1 MVNFQ
6 QYSIFPLTPDRWGD
20 FQTLFGERGAYSGCW
35 CMYWRIKRSEFNQ
48 ATRDERKA
56 AMHALINQ
64 GTMPGILLY
73 EGSSPIGWCS
83 IGPREDFPPL
93 QRSTT
98 LKPVDDQEVWSIVC
112 FFINKKQ
119 RRQGMMTRLI
129 CGAIDFAQ
137 SQGAKIIE
145 AYPTDMQTPD
155 LENKNL
161 TGYHGFM
168 GIASAFRKIG
178 FKEVGRASNHQL
190 IMRYVIS
197 D

>member
-1 MVNFQ
+1 
-6 QYSIFPLTPDRWGD
+6 
-20 FQTLFGERGAYSGCW
+20 
-35 CMYWRIKRSEFNQ
+35 
-48 ATRDERKA
+48 
-56 AMHALINQ
+56 
-64 GTMPGILLY
+64 
-73 EGSSPIGWCS
+73 
-83 IGPREDFPPL
+83 
-93 QRSTT
+93 
-98 LKPVDDQEVWSIVC
+98 
-112 FFINKKQ
+112 
-119 RRQGMMTRLI
+119 MMTRLI